1 MSIPLSALFGD
12 AGYCY
17 SRVPWFTANWPV
29 ERNRAPVA
37 QRIEHWPPEPGAW
50 VRVPPGVPDHFVD
63 RTGLGRVIYPVSTA
77 LNSAVFEHW
86 DSIANGSLAA
96 ARVHRGLSQR
106 GTPCHAD
113 NGRRDQGRSEAGIQ
127 PRSSRQSG
135 PTSASRLSPRPL
147 MSTPDSPYSTRS
159 LTTLPVA
166 GVSPNPW
173 ADAVTTT

>member
-17 SRVPWFTANWPV
+17 SQVPWFTANWPV

-50 VRVPPGVPDHFVD
+50 VRVPPGVPGHIVD
-63 RTGLGRVIYPVSTA
+63 RTGPGSATFPVSIA
-77 LNSAVFEHW
+77 LISTSFGHW
-86 DSIANGSLAA
+86 DDTAYGSRA
-96 ARVHRGLSQR
+96 G
-106 GTPCHAD
+106 P
-113 NGRRDQGRSEAGIQ
+113 QGRSGAGVQ
-127 PRSSRQSG
+127 LRSSRQFG
-135 PTSASRLSPRPL
+135 LTSANRLSPRPL
-147 MSTPDSPYSTRS
+147 ISMLDSPWSTRS

-166 GVSPNPW
+166 GVRPNPW